1 MQPEPLV
8 YDVHS
13 SETNVFTK
21 SELYSMAFQDVA
33 DTYYAISRGATREI
47 VHIFKSMLQDNLT
60 SNNVPLGKHLF
71 VAVIN

>member
-21 SELYSMAFQDVA
+21 SELYSMAFQDVV
-33 DTYYAISRGATREI
+33 DTYAISREATREI

-60 SNNVPLGKHLF
+60 SNNIPLGKYNLLL
-71 VAVIN
+71 